1 MRSLTT
7 TTTPT
12 PTPTPTPP
20 SAAGAGA
27 AASPKKKKET
37 KLSDE
42 EEDFKLPIVCDTD
55 TLRSL
60 IRRKKSV
67 RIVDVRRAE
76 DYLTEHIPG
85 AVSLPLARVLENDQ
99 PEKIVSLLEE
109 LGVSDNTPVVVYDDT
124 FGALAAR
131 VAWSFQYVGH
141 DNTAL
146 LEMTFKQWK
155 EIGLETEKQQRTFP
169 TTKHSLNIRKDIYVD
184 ASYVEAAATTS
195 NNNTSTNSKPNNTL
209 LVDSRERLNY
219 LTEHIPGARNIPY
232 TMVGSEDSILRKAE
246 ELKRLIENRGIPND
260 SEIIT
265 YCGSVGTL
273 SGLTYYALKLAGF
286 KNVKLYPKSFK
297 EWKALGKPKE
307 EFKDATY
314 WDLSAE

>member
-7 TTTPT
+7 TTTT
-12 PTPTPTPP
+12 
-20 SAAGAGA
+20 A
-27 AASPKKKKET
+27 AATARKKKEA
-37 KLSDE
+37 KVSD
-42 EEDFKLPIVCDTD
+42 EDFKLPVVCDAD

-67 RIVDVRRAE
+67 RVVDVRKAE
-76 DYLTEHIPG
+76 EYQREHIPT

-99 PEKIVSLLEE
+99 PEKIVAFLEE
-109 LGVSDNTPVVVYDDT
+109 LGISDSTPVVVYDDT

-131 VAWSFQYVGH
+131 VAWTFQYVGH

-155 EIGLETEKQQRTFP
+155 ELGLETEKQQRTFP
-169 TTKHSLNIRKDIYVD
+169 RARHSLSIKKDIYVD
-184 ASYVEAAATTS
+184 ASYVEAAA
-195 NNNTSTNSKPNNTL
+195 NKSKPSTL

-246 ELKRLIENRGIPND
+246 ELKRLIENRGITND
-260 SEIIT
+260 AEIIT

>member
-1 MRSLTT
+1 LTT
-7 TTTPT
+7 TTTA
-12 PTPTPTPP
+12 
-20 SAAGAGA
+20 SSSSSVAAR
-27 AASPKKKKET
+27 KKKEA
-37 KLSDE
+37 KPSDE
-42 EEDFKLPIVCDTD
+42 EEYFKLPIICDVD

-67 RIVDVRRAE
+67 RIVDVRKAE
-76 DYLTEHIPG
+76 DYQREHIPT
-85 AVSLPLARVLENDQ
+85 AASLPLARVLENDQ
-99 PEKIVSLLEE
+99 PEKIVAFLEE
-109 LGVSDNTPVVVYDDT
+109 LGISDTTPVVVYDDT

-131 VAWSFQYVGH
+131 VAWTFQYVGH

-155 EIGLETEKQQRTFP
+155 ELGLETENQQRTFP
-169 TTKHSLNIRKDIYVD
+169 KGKHSLNIRRDMYAD
-184 ASYVEAAATTS
+184 APYVEAAAVAAEAEAPTTQ
-195 NNNTSTNSKPNNTL
+195 SKPGTL

-219 LTEHIPGARNIPY
+219 LTEHIPRAKNIPY
-232 TMVGSEDSILRKAE
+232 TMVGSQDSILRKAE
-246 ELKRLIENRGIPND
+246 ELKRLIENRGITSD

-307 EFKDATY
+307 EFKDANY

>member
-7 TTTPT
+7 TPVT
-12 PTPTPTPP
+12 
-20 SAAGAGA
+20 AR
-27 AASPKKKKET
+27 KKKEA
-37 KLSDE
+37 KVSE
-42 EEDFKLPIVCDTD
+42 EEEHFKLPIVCDVD

-60 IRRKKSV
+60 IRRKSV
-67 RIVDVRRAE
+67 RVLDVRRAE
-76 DYLTEHIPG
+76 DYQREHIPT
-85 AVSLPLARVLENDQ
+85 AVSLPLARVLENDL
-99 PEKIVSLLEE
+99 PEKLVTFLEE
-109 LGVSDNTPVVVYDDT
+109 LGISDNTPVVVYDDT

-131 VAWSFQYVGH
+131 VAWTFQYIGH
-141 DNTAL
+141 DNIAL

-155 EIGLETEKQQRTFP
+155 ELGLETEKKQQRPFP
-169 TTKHSLNIRKDIYVD
+169 RARHSLNIKKDIYVD
-184 ASYVEAAATTS
+184 ASYVETAAKS
-195 NNNTSTNSKPNNTL
+195 HPSTL

-232 TMVGSEDSILRKAE
+232 TMVGSEGGSILRKAE
-246 ELKRLIENRGIPND
+246 ELKRLIENRGITND
-260 SEIIT
+260 AEIIT

-273 SGLTYYALKLAGF
+273 SGLTFYALKLAGF